1 MRQTRLSKQELSDS
15 QMSDVDE
22 EEGEAEQDEMKS
34 TEPPFSKLLD
44 AINSQL
50 SILNEEQVTW
60 ISFDWHA
67 TDCYLKCSYNK
78 ATPIE

>member
-1 MRQTRLSKQELSDS
+1 
-15 QMSDVDE
+15 MSDFDE
-22 EEGEAEQDEMKS
+22 EEGEAEQDEMKN

-44 AINSQL
+44 AINAQL

-60 ISFDWHA
+60 ISFDWNA